1 MTVTAKATIIK
12 DGCLMVRGNVV
23 LTGVPQNVV
32 VSPSSF
38 IGATSAVPPGSRH
51 VFTLGVLPE

>member
-1 MTVTAKATIIK
+1 MTVTAKATIK

-23 LTGVPQNVV
+23 LTRVPQNVV

-38 IGATSAVPPGSRH
+38 IGATSAAPPSSRH